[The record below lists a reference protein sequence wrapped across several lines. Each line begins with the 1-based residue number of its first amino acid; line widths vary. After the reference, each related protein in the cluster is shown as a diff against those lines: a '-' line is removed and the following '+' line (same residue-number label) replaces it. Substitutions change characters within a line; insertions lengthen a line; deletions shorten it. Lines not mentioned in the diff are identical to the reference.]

1 LLINA
6 RELHGMVSYH
16 AIPVQAAWP
25 RALAMGIL
33 VALAVLGTKRCYR
46 SAPASVLFLG
56 FYTLVVMLWPF
67 EPARFMLAVWPLW
80 PLLLGC
86 GAVTVWQVVNASR
99 ARVVL
104 RPLVA
109 LALLMVASG
118 ATWYNVTGYRKQW
131 WVSVQRDAGNR
142 AKPVIEWALK
152 YTRPTDVL
160 ATEDDLMLYLYAG
173 RQAVPTST
181 FIASQ
186 RVRQLTDAEDLV
198 WVRQIFDAYR
208 PNWFLVGSNQGFRT
222 AAALAE
228 GNSAQLRYVGRT
240 PAVLIYER
248 TPN

>member
-1 LLINA
+1 
-6 RELHGMVSYH
+6 
-16 AIPVQAAWP
+16 
-25 RALAMGIL
+25 
-33 VALAVLGTKRCYR
+33 
-46 SAPASVLFLG
+46 
-56 FYTLVVMLWPF
+56 
-67 EPARFMLAVWPLW
+67 
-80 PLLLGC
+80 
-86 GAVTVWQVVNASR
+86 
-99 ARVVL
+99 VL